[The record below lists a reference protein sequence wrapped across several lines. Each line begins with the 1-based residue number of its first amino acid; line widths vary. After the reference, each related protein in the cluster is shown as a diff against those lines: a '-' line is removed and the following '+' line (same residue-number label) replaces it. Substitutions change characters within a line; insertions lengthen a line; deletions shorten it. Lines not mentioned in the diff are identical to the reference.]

1 MNVDMFAQQVEAI
14 HWRLAEMYRGAD
26 GALQPETDLLL
37 PVAFKELGTA
47 SEELQVAAEQLL
59 EQTEELATTRAQVE
73 AERQRYQELF
83 EFMPNAYLV
92 TDEQGKIL
100 EANRAAATLLNIEQS
115 LLPGKLLVSFLPPQ
129 ERRAFRNKLLQMHR
143 SDWVQEWTLSLQPR
157 HGEAFDAAVNV
168 SVVCEFPDQLVTM
181 RWIVRDITERKRAL
195 KALNNSEYDP
205 CHDRPW
211 HCYSKGELI
220 HLEPSQLYIVR
231 QGLVKLS
238 TMSESGDEILMG
250 LVGSS
255 IPFGSSLTSLPIYQ
269 AIAFSD
275 EVQLVN
281 ISLTEIAGSPHLTQT
296 LLSQI
301 TARLRQTELLLAIA
315 GKRQV
320 KDRLYH
326 LLQLLKQEIGQNV
339 SQGTRL
345 SVRLTHQ
352 DLADACC
359 TTRVTITR
367 LLSKFRQEG
376 KITFDSKQHMIIKNE
391 I

>member
-1 MNVDMFAQQVEAI
+1 MNVDRFAQQVQAI
-14 HWRLAEMYRGAD
+14 HWRLAEMYQGAD
-26 GALQPETDLLL
+26 TALQPTSDLLL

-47 SEELQVAAEQLL
+47 SDELQVAAEQLL

-73 AERQRYQELF
+73 AERQRYKELF

-92 TDEQGKIL
+92 TDDQGKIL

-115 LLPGKLLVSFLPPQ
+115 FLPGKLLVSFIPPQ
-129 ERRAFRNKLLQMHR
+129 ERRAFRNKLLQRHR
-143 SDWVQEWTLSLQPR
+143 SEWVQEWALSLQPR
-157 HGEAFDAAVNV
+157 HGEALEVAVNI
-168 SVVCEFPDQLVTM
+168 SVVREVLDQAVTL
-181 RWIVRDITERKRAL
+181 RWIVRDISERKRAL
-195 KALNNSEYDP
+195 KALNTSEYDSY
-205 CHDRPW
+205 HDRPW

-367 LLSKFRQEG
+367 LLSKFRQEA

>member
-1 MNVDMFAQQVEAI
+1 
-14 HWRLAEMYRGAD
+14 
-26 GALQPETDLLL
+26 
-37 PVAFKELGTA
+37 FKELGTA
-47 SEELQVAAEQLL
+47 SEELQVAAEELL
-59 EQTEELATTRAQVE
+59 EQSEALATTRAQVE
-73 AERQRYQELF
+73 AERQRYKELF

-92 TDEQGKIL
+92 TDDQGKIL

-115 LLPGKLLVSFLPPQ
+115 LLPGKLLVSFIPPQ
-129 ERRAFRNKLLQMHR
+129 ERRTFRNKLLQMHR
-143 SDWVQEWTLSLQPR
+143 SEWVQEWTLSLQSR
-157 HGEAFDAAVNV
+157 HGEALEAAVHV
-168 SVVCEFPDQLVTM
+168 SVVREVLDQSVTI
-181 RWIVRDITERKRAL
+181 RWIVRDITERKQAL
-195 KALNNSEYDP
+195 KALNNCEYDP

-220 HLEPSQLYIVR
+220 HLVESSQLYIVR

-255 IPFGSSLTSLPIYQ
+255 MPFGSSLTSLPIYQ

-275 EVQLVN
+275 EVQLVS
-281 ISLTEIAGSPHLTQT
+281 ISLTEIAGSPHLTQA
-296 LLSQI
+296 LLSHI
-301 TARLRQTELLLAIA
+301 SARLRQTELLLAIA

-320 KDRLYH
+320 KERLYY
-326 LLQLLKQEIGQNV
+326 LLQLLKKEIGQSVN
-339 SQGTRL
+339 QGTRL
-345 SVRLTHQ
+345 TVRITHQ

-376 KITFDSKQHMIIKNE
+376 KIMFDSKQHMIIKNE